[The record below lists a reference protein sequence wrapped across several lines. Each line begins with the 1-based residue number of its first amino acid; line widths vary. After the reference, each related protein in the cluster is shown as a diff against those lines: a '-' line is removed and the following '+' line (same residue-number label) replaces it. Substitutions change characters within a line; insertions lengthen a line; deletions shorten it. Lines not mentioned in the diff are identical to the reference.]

1 MKAIVMAGGKGAR
14 LLPYTAL
21 LPKPLMPIGDMPIL
35 ELLLRQLKHHGVT
48 EVILAVNHLAHLI
61 SSFFGNG
68 EKLGMRI
75 TYSVEDRPLGTAGA
89 IATNLD
95 ALSEHFIVSNGD
107 LLTTLNFRAMVNA
120 HLEADASATL
130 AAHRRTA
137 QMEFGAL
144 TVEADDTITEVREKP
159 TLHFNAGMGM
169 YVLSREAV
177 RPFFGRDEYLD
188 MPDLVRKLIQRGDRV
203 RAYMEDCTWID
214 IGRPEDYGTAQ
225 EQFVANRSFFL
236 PEDA

>member
-35 ELLLRQLKHHGVT
+35 ELLLRQMKHHGVQ

-61 SSFFGNG
+61 SSFFGHG
-68 EKLGMRI
+68 EKLGLKI
-75 TYSVEDRPLGTAGA
+75 TYSIEDRPLGTAGP
-89 IATNLD
+89 IAANLD
-95 ALSEHFIVSNGD
+95 KLSEHFLVSNGD
-107 LLTTLNFRAMVNA
+107 LLTTLNFKAMMTA
-120 HLEADASATL
+120 HLESGASATL

-144 TVEADDTITEVREKP
+144 TIESDDSITEVREKP

-177 RPFFGRDEYLD
+177 GAFCQPDEYLD
-188 MPDLVRKLIQRGDRV
+188 MPDLVRNLIDRGDRV
-203 RAYMEDCTWID
+203 RAYMEDCTWLD
-214 IGRPEDYGTAQ
+214 IGRPEDYGAAQ
-225 EQFVANRSFFL
+225 EQFTANRGFFL
-236 PEDA
+236 PEGA